1 MGHFKL
7 DPLQFAY
14 RNNKSVYDAVSLAL
28 HTTLEHLDKR
38 NTYARMLSIDFSS
51 AFNTI
56 VKGRLVVK
64 QHDETTYRSEVAELV
79 EWCYNDNLT
88 LNIRKIKEII
98 VEEARRMSHTH
109 HHSRGSS
116 QNCQHLQITERLSW
130 SENTAA
136 ILTEAHQQLR
146 STAVSVILY
155 VSMFAV
161 VILTLCGNLIVI
173 ISITHFKQLH
183 TPTNMLV
190 LSLAVADL
198 LVGVFVMPFDM
209 VKLIESCWYFGSFIC
224 SFRTAFSFC
233 LTSVSISSLIF
244 IAIDRYFAVFNPFL
258 YSTKITLNIALFC
271 IVLSWLSSLCYN
283 LSLFFFNGNNDSEK
297 LNACFGDCFILINA
311 TWGIIDLLVTFIIP
325 CCVMIILYAR
335 IFLVAKKQA
344 QAINS
349 ITNQITFTNGINRI
363 SKKSEW
369 KAAKTLGIVFQ
380 KEYRKEKFKEST
392 NNL

>member
-1 MGHFKL
+1 
-7 DPLQFAY
+7 
-14 RNNKSVYDAVSLAL
+14 
-28 HTTLEHLDKR
+28 
-38 NTYARMLSIDFSS
+38 
-51 AFNTI
+51 
-56 VKGRLVVK
+56 
-64 QHDETTYRSEVAELV
+64 
-79 EWCYNDNLT
+79 
-88 LNIRKIKEII
+88 
-98 VEEARRMSHTH
+98 
-109 HHSRGSS
+109 
-116 QNCQHLQITERLSW
+116 
-130 SENTAA
+130 
-136 ILTEAHQQLR
+136 
-146 STAVSVILY
+146 
-155 VSMFAV
+155 MFAV

-369 KAAKTLGIVFQ
+369 KAAKTLGIVVFVFLFCWIPYYVFIVIDGFATFTVPLIVSNSLTWLVYCNSCINPIIYAFFYPWFQ
-380 KEYRKEKFKEST
+380 KSTRLILTFQICSSGSSLNSLITEK
-392 NNL
+392 L